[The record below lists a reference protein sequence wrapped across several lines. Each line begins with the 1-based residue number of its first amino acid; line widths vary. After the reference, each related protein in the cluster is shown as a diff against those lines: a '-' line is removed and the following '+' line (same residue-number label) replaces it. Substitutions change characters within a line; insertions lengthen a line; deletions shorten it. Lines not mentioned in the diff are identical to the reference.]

1 MSFWDF
7 IWVLFLLVAFV
18 LLVLSACAAPARE
31 DIDVSCCRNS
41 FIVLTGFLL
50 LVTFMSA
57 TREPYVPNP
66 KFFTIWN
73 RNARDHHKAG
83 FQITGYRQPDA
94 SLPAAEYMMGVEMA
108 KSNSCHAFNFDRTE
122 DIARFRRCAHFF
134 PEMHSIY
141 RTSHQDKVGVS
152 LE

>member
-31 DIDVSCCRNS
+31 DVDVSCCRNS
-41 FIVLTGFLL
+41 FILLTGFLL

-57 TREPYVPNP
+57 TREPYVPDP
-66 KFFTIWN
+66 KIVTIWN
-73 RNARDHHKAG
+73 RSMRHSTKTG
-83 FQITGYRQPDA
+83 WRITDYRKPDA
-94 SLPAAEYMMGVEMA
+94 HLPAADYMMGVEMA
-108 KSNSCHAFNFDRTE
+108 RSNACHYFNFSKTD
-122 DIARFRRCAHFF
+122 DIQLFRRCAHFF
-134 PEMHSIY
+134 PEMLTEYKNRHEA
-141 RTSHQDKVGVS
+141 RVGVS

>member
-1 MSFWDF
+1 MSFWEI

-18 LLVLSACAAPARE
+18 LLVISACAAPARE
-31 DIDVSCCRNS
+31 EPDTACCRGALM
-41 FIVLTGFLL
+41 VLTGFLL
-50 LVTFMSA
+50 MLNIASHN
-57 TREPYVPNP
+57 REPYVPNP

-73 RNARDHHKAG
+73 RNARDHPKAG

-108 KSNSCHAFNFDRTE
+108 KSNSCHAFNFDRAE

-134 PEMHSIY
+134 PEMYSIY
-141 RTSHQDKVGVS
+141 RTSNQDKVGVS